1 MRRFEEEFSTLN
13 TALLDMGGMVARSV
27 HRGVLALVDRNAQF
41 AYDVMRD
48 ETNIDQIDLRIASL
62 AATLIARE
70 QPVAGDMRL
79 VVSAIKISTDL
90 ERMGDLA
97 VNVASRALSL
107 MSQPELKQPIVLTGL
122 AGLVHSMVLSSL
134 DAFVRRDAS
143 LADQVLA
150 SDNGVDQMR
159 AAIQHQTIEMMRHD
173 PASIERA
180 LDHLIAARSLERI
193 GDHARNI
200 AEDVIYLVRGID
212 VRHRPAAELSPG
224 ANVGHP
230 GS

>member
-1 MRRFEEEFSTLN
+1 LRRFEEEFAALN
-13 TALLDMGGMVARSV
+13 SALLDMGGMVARSV
-27 HRGVLALVDRNAQF
+27 HRGVLALVERNAEF
-41 AYDVMRD
+41 AYEVMRD
-48 ETNIDQIDLRIASL
+48 ETDIDQIDLRVSSL

-107 MSQPELKQPIVLTGL
+107 MSQPELKTPIVLTEL
-122 AGLVHSMVLSSL
+122 AGLVQSMVLRSL
-134 DAFVRRDAS
+134 DAFVRRDAF

-150 SDNGVDQMR
+150 SDNGVDEMR
-159 AAIQHQTIEMMRHD
+159 AAIQRQTIEMMRTD
-173 PASIERA
+173 PDSIERA

-212 VRHRPAAELSPG
+212 VRHRSAA
-224 ANVGHP
+224 
-230 GS
+230 

>member
-1 MRRFEEEFSTLN
+1 MRRFEEEFASLN
-13 TALLDMGGMVARSV
+13 TALLDMGEMVARSV
-27 HRGVLALVDRNAQF
+27 HRGVLALVERNAEF

-48 ETNIDQIDLRIASL
+48 ETEIDQIDLRIASL

-79 VVSAIKISTDL
+79 VVSAIKICTDL

-97 VNVASRALSL
+97 VNVASRALSR
-107 MSQPELKQPIVLTGL
+107 MSQPELKHPIVITEL
-122 AGLVHSMVLSSL
+122 AGLVQSMVLRSL
-134 DAFVRRDAS
+134 DAFVRRDAF

-150 SDNGVDQMR
+150 SDNGVDEMR
-159 AAIQHQTIEMMRHD
+159 ADIQHQTIEMMRTD
-173 PASIERA
+173 PDSIERA

-212 VRHRPAAELSPG
+212 VRHRSAA
-224 ANVGHP
+224 
-230 GS
+230 

>member
-1 MRRFEEEFSTLN
+1 LRRFEEEFASLN

-27 HRGVLALVDRNAQF
+27 HRGVLALVERNAEF

-48 ETNIDQIDLRIASL
+48 ETEIDQIDLRIASL

-79 VVSAIKISTDL
+79 VVSAIKICTDL

-107 MSQPELKQPIVLTGL
+107 MSQPELKHPIVLTEL
-122 AGLVHSMVLSSL
+122 AGLVQSMVLRSL
-134 DAFVRRDAS
+134 DAFVRRDAF

-150 SDNGVDQMR
+150 SDNGVDEMR
-159 AAIQHQTIEMMRHD
+159 ADIQHQTIEMMRTD
-173 PASIERA
+173 PDSIERA

-212 VRHRPAAELSPG
+212 VRHRSAA
-224 ANVGHP
+224 
-230 GS
+230 

>member
-1 MRRFEEEFSTLN
+1 LRRFEEEFATLN
-13 TALLDMGGMVARSV
+13 TALLDMGGKVARSV
-27 HRGVLALVDRNAQF
+27 HRGVLALVERNAEF
-41 AYDVMRD
+41 AWEVMRD
-48 ETNIDQIDLRIASL
+48 ETEIDQIDLRIASL

-79 VVSAIKISTDL
+79 VVSAIKICTDL

-97 VNVASRALSL
+97 VNVASRGLSL
-107 MSQPELKQPIVLTGL
+107 MVQPELKTPIVLTDL

-134 DAFVRRDAS
+134 DAFVRRDAT
-143 LADQVLA
+143 LADEVLA
-150 SDNGVDQMR
+150 SDNGVDEMR
-159 AAIQHQTIEMMRHD
+159 AAIQHQTTEMMRND
-173 PASIERA
+173 PDSIERA

-212 VRHRPAAELSPG
+212 VRHRSAA
-224 ANVGHP
+224 
-230 GS
+230 

>member
-1 MRRFEEEFSTLN
+1 MRRFEEEFASLN
-13 TALLDMGGMVARSV
+13 NALLDMGEMVARSV
-27 HRGVLALVDRNAQF
+27 HRGVLALVERNAEF

-48 ETNIDQIDLRIASL
+48 ETEIDQIDLRIASL

-79 VVSAIKISTDL
+79 VVSAIKICTDL

-107 MSQPELKQPIVLTGL
+107 MSQPELKHPIVLTEL
-122 AGLVHSMVLSSL
+122 AGLVQSMVLRSL
-134 DAFVRRDAS
+134 DAFVRRDAF

-150 SDNGVDQMR
+150 SDNGVDEMR
-159 AAIQHQTIEMMRHD
+159 ADIQHQTIEMMRTD
-173 PASIERA
+173 PDSIERA

-212 VRHRPAAELSPG
+212 VRHRSAA
-224 ANVGHP
+224 
-230 GS
+230 

>member
-1 MRRFEEEFSTLN
+1 MRRFEEEFATLN
-13 TALLDMGGMVARSV
+13 SALLDMGEMVARSV
-27 HRGVLALVDRNAQF
+27 HRGVLALVERNAEF

-48 ETNIDQIDLRIASL
+48 ETEIDQIDLRIASL

-79 VVSAIKISTDL
+79 VVSAIKICTDL

-97 VNVASRALSL
+97 VNVASRGLSL
-107 MSQPELKQPIVLTGL
+107 MSKPELKHPIVLTEL
-122 AGLVHSMVLSSL
+122 AGLVQSMVLRSL
-134 DAFVRRDAS
+134 DAFVRRDAF
-143 LADQVLA
+143 LADEVLA
-150 SDNGVDQMR
+150 SDNGVDAMR
-159 AAIQHQTIEMMRHD
+159 AAIQHQTIEMMRTD
-173 PASIERA
+173 PDSIEKA

-212 VRHRPAAELSPG
+212 VRHRSAA
-224 ANVGHP
+224 
-230 GS
+230 

>member
-1 MRRFEEEFSTLN
+1 LRRFEEEFATLN
-13 TALLDMGGMVARSV
+13 TALLDMGEMVARSV
-27 HRGVLALVDRNAQF
+27 HRGVLALVERNAEF

-48 ETNIDQIDLRIASL
+48 ETQIDQIDLRIASL

-79 VVSAIKISTDL
+79 VVSAIKICTDL

-97 VNVASRALSL
+97 VNVASRGLSL
-107 MSQPELKQPIVLTGL
+107 MSHPELKHRIVLTEL
-122 AGLVHSMVLSSL
+122 AGLVQSMVLSSL
-134 DAFVRRDAS
+134 DAFVRRDAF
-143 LADQVLA
+143 LADEVLA
-150 SDNGVDQMR
+150 SDNGVDEMR
-159 AAIQHQTIEMMRHD
+159 AAIQHQTIEMMRND
-173 PASIERA
+173 PDSIERA

-212 VRHRPAAELSPG
+212 VRHRSAA
-224 ANVGHP
+224 
-230 GS
+230 

>member
-1 MRRFEEEFSTLN
+1 MRRFEEEFATLN
-13 TALLDMGGMVARSV
+13 TALLDMGEMVARSV
-27 HRGVLALVDRNAQF
+27 HRGVLSLVERNAEF

-48 ETNIDQIDLRIASL
+48 ETEIDQIDLRIASL

-79 VVSAIKISTDL
+79 VVSAIKICTDL

-97 VNVASRALSL
+97 VNIASRGLSL
-107 MSQPELKQPIVLTGL
+107 MSKPELKHPIVLTEL
-122 AGLVHSMVLSSL
+122 AGLVQSMVLRSL
-134 DAFVRRDAS
+134 DAFVRRDAF
-143 LADQVLA
+143 LADEVLA
-150 SDNGVDQMR
+150 SDNGVDEMR
-159 AAIQHQTIEMMRHD
+159 AAIQHQTIEMMRTD
-173 PASIERA
+173 PDSIERA

-212 VRHRPAAELSPG
+212 VRHRSAA
-224 ANVGHP
+224 
-230 GS
+230 

>member
-1 MRRFEEEFSTLN
+1 
-13 TALLDMGGMVARSV
+13 MVARSV
-27 HRGVLALVDRNAQF
+27 HRGVLALVERNAEF

-48 ETNIDQIDLRIASL
+48 ETEIDQIDLRIASL

-79 VVSAIKISTDL
+79 VVSAIKICTDL

-107 MSQPELKQPIVLTGL
+107 MSQPELKHPIVLSEL
-122 AGLVHSMVLSSL
+122 AGLVQSMVLRSL
-134 DAFVRRDAS
+134 DAFVRRDAF

-150 SDNGVDQMR
+150 SDNGVDEMR
-159 AAIQHQTIEMMRHD
+159 ADIQHQTIEMMRTD
-173 PASIERA
+173 PDSIERA

-212 VRHRPAAELSPG
+212 VRHRSAA
-224 ANVGHP
+224 
-230 GS
+230 

>member
-1 MRRFEEEFSTLN
+1 LRRFEEEFASLN
-13 TALLDMGGMVARSV
+13 NALLDMGEMVARSV
-27 HRGVLALVDRNAQF
+27 HRGVLALVERNAEF

-48 ETNIDQIDLRIASL
+48 ETEIDQIDLRIASL

-79 VVSAIKISTDL
+79 VVSAIKICTDL

-107 MSQPELKQPIVLTGL
+107 MSQPELKHPIVLTEL
-122 AGLVHSMVLSSL
+122 AGLVQSMVLRSL
-134 DAFVRRDAS
+134 DAFVRRDAF

-150 SDNGVDQMR
+150 SDNGVDEMR
-159 AAIQHQTIEMMRHD
+159 ADIQHQTIEMMRTD
-173 PASIERA
+173 PDSIERA

-212 VRHRPAAELSPG
+212 VRHRSAA
-224 ANVGHP
+224 
-230 GS
+230 